1 MAYCWWMKM
10 FYLIHLKITKF
21 CKSITQSFCNKPT
34 NTPMFFFS
42 LSNHLSIQLIRMDET
57 DFSWVITYSLMITPK
72 DWENNAFQVHL
83 KPNLIIFVASV
94 LFMFLNLNYP
104 LNFSRDCWF
113 FFQWNDGIKKLLCF
127 ESNHKLWCSL
137 ELRQRFDL
145 L

>member
-57 DFSWVITYSLMITPK
+57 DFSWVIVEAQYFKLVILLYAVTVFGHQLSSFSKYSFIHLFYFSVQKGGDFWKPSVCISYYNCWVTYWQKCIHWVLDHCFTSGRL
-72 DWENNAFQVHL
+72 QV
-83 KPNLIIFVASV
+83 
-94 LFMFLNLNYP
+94 
-104 LNFSRDCWF
+104 
-113 FFQWNDGIKKLLCF
+113 
-127 ESNHKLWCSL
+127 
-137 ELRQRFDL
+137 
-145 L
+145 